1 MAWRGRLWSS
11 VCADAKKPKASG
23 VVAHET
29 AHRWIASRP
38 GGLEVLELVSV
49 DVPPPASGEV
59 TIAVHAAGVNPADY
73 KRIASGDFSEPVT
86 IGFEVSG
93 VVSEIGPGAQLAS
106 GGGAPGDEVLAFRI
120 SGGYASKLTVPAVD
134 VFAKPSGV
142 EHAAAANLLLAGTT
156 AAEMLHVTGVAAGE
170 TVVVHGASGA
180 VGVSVLQQA
189 RLLGARVIGTA
200 GPASFDTVRRFGAT
214 PVTYGDGLESRLREL
229 APEGFAAALDT
240 VGTDEAVDVSLALV
254 ADRDR
259 IVTIAARQRAGEE
272 GIRVIGGSM
281 PASAAFRDRA
291 RARLIAL
298 AGEGSLVVP
307 IARTYPLPEAREALA
322 FLQNGHPGGKLALLA

>member
-1 MAWRGRLWSS
+1 VSEI
-11 VCADAKKPKASG
+11 
-23 VVAHET
+23 AH
-29 AHRWIASRP
+29 HWIATTP
-38 GGLEVLELVSV
+38 GGLDVLELVV
-49 DVPPPASGEV
+49 ADVPPPASGEV

-73 KRIASGDFSEPVT
+73 KRIAFGDFTEPVT

-93 VVSEIGPGAQLAS
+93 VVSEIGPDTQLAS
-106 GGGAPGDEVLAFRI
+106 GGGAPGDEVLAFRV
-120 SGGYASKLTVPAVD
+120 SGGYASKLTVPAAD
-134 VFAKPSGV
+134 VFAKPAGI
-142 EHAAAANLLLAGTT
+142 EHPAAANLLLAGTT

-200 GPASFDTVRRFGAT
+200 GPDSFDAVRRFGGI

-229 APEGFAAALDT
+229 APDGFAAALDT
-240 VGTDEAVDVSLALV
+240 VGTDEAVDVSLAVV

-259 IVTIAARQRAGEE
+259 IVTIAAMRRANEE

-281 PASAAFRDRA
+281 PASAAFRDEA

-298 AGEGSLVVP
+298 AGEGKLVVP
-307 IARTYPLPEAREALA
+307 VARTYPLQQAREALA
-322 FLQNGHPGGKLALLA
+322 FLQGGHPGGKLALLA